1 MIAVTGANGHLG
13 TLVVEGLLQKVPAN
27 QIVAAVRTP
36 SKAKAFAD
44 KGVQVREADYGR
56 PETLDAAF
64 AGVTKLLLISGNEL
78 GQRIAQH
85 QAVIDAAKRAGVR
98 LIAYT
103 SLLHADTGGLL
114 LAEEHL
120 ATEKYLQASG
130 IPFAFLRN
138 GWYTENLTPGIGPA
152 LQQGAFIGAT
162 KNGRLAAATRAEYAA
177 AAVAVLT
184 GESHENKVYELAG
197 DTAFTR
203 AEFAAEV
210 SKQTGKAIGYH
221 DLPEQEYEK
230 ILATFLPPALATILA
245 DAEAKAA
252 NGALDDNSHTLSRL
266 IGRPTEP
273 LADTIA
279 AALKA
284 PVANSTH

>member
-1 MIAVTGANGHLG
+1 MIAITGATGQLG
-13 TLVVEGLLQKVPAN
+13 TLVIEALLQKFPAN

-36 SKAKAFAD
+36 SKARAFGD
-44 KGVQVREADYGR
+44 KGVQVREADYSR
-56 PETLDAAF
+56 PETLAAAF
-64 AGVTKLLLISGNEL
+64 AGITKLLLISGSEL
-78 GQRIAQH
+78 GQRVPQH

-114 LAEEHL
+114 LAAEHL

-130 IPFAFLRN
+130 IPFVFLRN
-138 GWYTENLTPGIGPA
+138 GWYTENLTAGIGPA

-162 KNGRLAAATRAEYAA
+162 KNGHIAAATRAEYAA

-184 GESHENKVYELAG
+184 GEGHENKVYELAG

-203 AEFAAEV
+203 ADFAEEV
-210 SKQTGKAIGYH
+210 SKQTGKPVGYH
-221 DLPEQEYEK
+221 DLPQQEYEK
-230 ILATFLPPALATILA
+230 ILATFVPSALATILA

-266 IGRPTEP
+266 TGHPTAP
-273 LADTIA
+273 FADAITE
-279 AALKA
+279 ALKA
-284 PVANSTH
+284 S